1 MTWDSRQQERAAT
14 ERRHFVR
21 WNTEKRLSWRIH
33 RGRRIRR
40 SIVTERSLNSLVLE
54 TAADDAPD
62 VGMRFC
68 PSDSEVAT
76 KFGFRS
82 AIVRRLEALSDDTKK
97 VYAEIEA

>member
-1 MTWDSRQQERAAT
+1 MASEGLQHERAAT
-14 ERRHFVR
+14 ERRHFAR

-33 RGRRIRR
+33 RGRRIRK

-54 TAADDAPD
+54 TAAEDAPD
-62 VGMRFC
+62 VGARFY
-68 PSDSEVAT
+68 PSDGEIAM

-82 AIVRRLEALSDDTKK
+82 AVVRRMEAISDDTRK